1 MTKNMGRLKRMEK
14 FVEQHLWREESANE
28 ALNQEINRLSTDEL
42 KAINSLDKESQAVVF
57 KLFKVTCEYK
67 RALRLALTIA
77 DGVELPTQDPKLV
90 THTFKLADKKY
101 KTSKRH
107 SARTS
112 ISNSERPETP
122 ADFYRPYL
130 EVAFI
135 EFLYENGGKT
145 PGRSK
150 LEYATRKLMKD
161 EGVSHKKI
169 NGLTDNETR
178 KFLAKRKAARTP
190 GQGLISRLIANTT
203 S

>member
-1 MTKNMGRLKRMEK
+1 MTKNMSRLKRMEN
-14 FVEQHLWREESANE
+14 FVEQHLWREESSNE

-57 KLFKVTCEYK
+57 KLLKVTCEYK

-77 DGVELPTQDPKLV
+77 DGAELPTQDPKLV
-90 THTFKLADKKY
+90 THTFKLAGKKY

-107 SARTS
+107 STRTS
-112 ISNSERPETP
+112 ISNRERPETP

-135 EFLYENGGKT
+135 EFLYEKGGKT

-150 LEYATRKLMKD
+150 LEYATRKLMED
-161 EGVSHKKI
+161 EGVSRKKI

-190 GQGLISRLIANTT
+190 GQGLISRLIANAT